1 MRKHSSV
8 GGDDTLRGG
17 AHNDKLNGNKG
28 ADILIGRGG
37 ADRTRPSKGK
47 DTIKDFSIGNGD
59 IIDASNMEN
68 LLLIHS
74 GDHLQLRDNVHNI
87 KTTLLNIN
95 QVDLLLHQPELI

>member
-8 GGDDTLRGG
+8 GRDDTLRGG

-47 DTIKDFSIGNGD
+47 DTIKDFSIGDGD

-68 LLLIHS
+68 LQLIQR
-74 GDHLQLRDNVHNI
+74 GDHLLLKDNVQNI
-87 KTTLLNIN
+87 KITLLNIN
-95 QVDLLLHQPELI
+95 QIDLLLHQPELI